1 MDLKIEVDHRHLD
14 DIRKRFALTQ
24 KQSRASLKRAVKRT
38 AGSARAA
45 ISKSKL
51 GISDLRRTTALRKR
65 VRPLFSEVGDMRTG
79 IWIGLNDLWA
89 SEFAAGRPK
98 QTPSGVDFR
107 GQHFQGAFLVRHTG
121 AKRSRIYRNE
131 NGKLVEMT
139 IPIADVAIDYLDRHI
154 VPELPAQLLHHFQS
168 DVDFRGQIGASLS
181 GKDARRKF
189 YRR

>member
-1 MDLKIEVDHRHLD
+1 MDLKIDIDHRHLD
-14 DIRKRFALTQ
+14 DIRKRLALSD
-24 KQSRASLKRAVKRT
+24 KQFRSSMKRAVKRT

-45 ISKSKL
+45 IGKSKL
-51 GISDLRRTTALRKR
+51 GISDLRRTTALRRR
-65 VRPLFSEVGDMRTG
+65 VRPLFSETGGLRTG
-79 IWIGLNDLWA
+79 IWVGLNDLWA

-107 GQHFQGAFLVRHTG
+107 GKHFQGAFLVRHTG

-131 NGKLVEMT
+131 NGKLREIT
-139 IPIADVAIDYLDRHI
+139 IPIADVASDYLDRHI

-168 DVDFRGQIGASLS
+168 DVDFRRQIGSSLS
-181 GKDARRKF
+181 GKGARRKY